1 MTTHKQT
8 TGKLGESLA
17 VDYLQKNGYRII
29 TTNWRC
35 KWGEIDIVAYDGQVV
50 VFIEVKTRH
59 SANTE
64 SAFENMTPAKMRKF
78 IRSAYTYADKNQI
91 LTWRIDAIAIAL
103 NRSSS
108 PIIEHVQ
115 NAFTD

>member
-8 TGKLGESLA
+8 TGKLGEALA
-17 VDYLQKNGYRII
+17 VEYLQKNGYRII

-35 KWGEIDIVAYDGQVV
+35 RWGEIDIIAHDGQEV

-78 IRSAYTYADKNQI
+78 IRSAYTYADMNQI
-91 LTWRIDAIAIAL
+91 LAWRIDAIAIAL

>member
-35 KWGEIDIVAYDGQVV
+35 QWGEIDIIAHDGQEV
-50 VFIEVKTRH
+50 VFIEVKTCH

-78 IRSAYTYADKNQI
+78 IRSAYTYADMNQI
-91 LTWRIDAIAIAL
+91 LIWRIDAIAIAL

>member
-1 MTTHKQT
+1 MTTSKQQV
-8 TGKLGESLA
+8 GNLGEDVA
-17 VDYLQKNGYRII
+17 VDYLLAQGYRII

-35 KWGEIDIVAYDGQVV
+35 KWGEIDIIAHDGQEL

-78 IRSAYTYADKNQI
+78 IRSAYTYADMNQI
-91 LTWRIDAIAIAL
+91 LAWRIDAIAIAL

>member
-35 KWGEIDIVAYDGQVV
+35 KWGEIDIIAHDGQEL
-50 VFIEVKTRH
+50 VFIEVKTRRDAD
-59 SANTE
+59 SNP
-64 SAFENMTPAKMRKF
+64 FENITPAKMQKV
-78 IRSAYTYADKNQI
+78 IRTAYAYADSQQI
-91 LTWRIDAIAIAL
+91 EAWRIDAIAVIL
-103 NRSSS
+103 GKS
-108 PIIEHVQ
+108 PHIEHIQ